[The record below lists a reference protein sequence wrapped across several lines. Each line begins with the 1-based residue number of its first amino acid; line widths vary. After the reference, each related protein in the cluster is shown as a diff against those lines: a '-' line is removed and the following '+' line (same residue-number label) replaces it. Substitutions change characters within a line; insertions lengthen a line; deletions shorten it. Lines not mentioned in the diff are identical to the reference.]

1 MPSVNRTALLPYSCR
16 QMYDVVNDI
25 EAYPSFLKWC
35 EHATVLQHGE
45 RELKAR
51 LTLAKGP
58 VRQSFVTANTMVPER
73 EIRLRL
79 EEGPFRFLSGLWRF
93 EPVGDG
99 ANGGCEV
106 SLHLEFEF
114 KRGLVNR
121 TFGQVFNPISNTLVD
136 AFCQRAR
143 EIYG

>member
-1 MPSVNRTALLPYSCR
+1 VPTVNRKALLPYSCR
-16 QMYDVVNDI
+16 QMYDVVNDV
-25 EAYPSFLKWC
+25 ESYPKFLKWC
-35 EHATVLQHGE
+35 ERARLLEHGE
-45 RELKAR
+45 TELKAA

-58 VRQSFVTANTMVPER
+58 VRQSFTTANEMIPGR

-79 EEGPFRFLSGLWRF
+79 EDGPFRFLSGLWRF
-93 EPVGDG
+93 EPIGDDDE
-99 ANGGCEV
+99 GGCEV

-143 EIYG
+143 ELYG